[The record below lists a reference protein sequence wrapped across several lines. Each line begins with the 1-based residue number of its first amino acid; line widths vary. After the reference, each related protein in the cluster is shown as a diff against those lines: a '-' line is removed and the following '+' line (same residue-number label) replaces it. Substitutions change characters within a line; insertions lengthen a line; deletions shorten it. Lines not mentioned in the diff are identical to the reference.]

1 MPNSK
6 IIAFLN
12 YKNDTVYEF
21 LEEFRNERVLM
32 FENGFEYYQ
41 WIEASKKGADVIIA
55 KGRYNSPNCKGLL
68 TKLKADN
75 MLKNIPIIFIL
86 DKITPQIIQEAHKD
100 GVTEIFDV
108 DSSTEDISRR
118 IKFILNNPVKRTN
131 KPRVSQKYQYKTP
144 LSKRLFDIV
153 FSLFALTLLSPL
165 FLLVA
170 ILIRLESKGPIFY
183 YSMRV
188 GTGYNIFK
196 FYKFRSMYTG
206 ADAKLKELAHL
217 NQYKADKE
225 EAEEKAEENPV
236 ESIQEDRSINSSEE
250 IIEVTSR
257 INKDDQQVL
266 YMDGKAITEE
276 EYSVIKKAQEAGTF
290 IKIKNDPRI
299 TKVGKIIRNTSIDE
313 LPQLF
318 NVLKGDMSIVG
329 NRPLPL
335 YEAEKLTTDRFSLR
349 FMAPA
354 GITGLWQVSKRGKGE
369 MSEEERMQLDNDY
382 AKNVSLWNDIKLIM
396 RTIPALLQKENV

>member
-1 MPNSK
+1 MAENK

-12 YKNDTVYEF
+12 YKNDQVHEF
-21 LEEFRNERVLM
+21 LEDFRHERILM

-41 WIEASKKGADVIIA
+41 WMEASKKGADVIIA

-75 MLKNIPIIFIL
+75 KLQDIPIIFIL
-86 DKITPQIIQEAHKD
+86 DKIDSLIIDEAIKD
-100 GVTEIFDV
+100 GVTEIFDQ
-108 DSSTEDISRR
+108 DSTSEDISKR
-118 IKFILNNPVKRTN
+118 IKFILINPVKRTN
-131 KPRVSQKYQYKTP
+131 KPKVEQKYQYHTP
-144 LSKRLFDIV
+144 IDKRLFDIL
-153 FSLFALTLLSPL
+153 FSSVALLLLSPL
-165 FLLVA
+165 FLIVA
-170 ILIRLESKGPIFY
+170 IAVRLESKGPIFY

-188 GTGYNIFK
+188 GTGYNIFR
-196 FYKFRSMYTG
+196 FYKFRSMFTG
-206 ADAKLKELAHL
+206 SDAKLKELAHL

-225 EAEEKAEENPV
+225 QKQEKEASNENASQSEINTNEEV
-236 ESIQEDRSINSSEE
+236 
-250 IIEVTSR
+250 IEVSAR
-257 INKDDQQVL
+257 INKDDEQIL
-266 YMDGKAITEE
+266 YMDGKAITEQ
-276 EYSVIKKAQEAGTF
+276 EYAELKKAKEAGTF
-290 IKIKNDPRI
+290 IKIKNDPRV
-299 TKVGKIIRNTSIDE
+299 TRVGKFIRNSSIDE
-313 LPQLF
+313 LPQLY

-369 MSEEERMQLDNDY
+369 MSEEERMELDNDY
-382 AKNVSLWNDIKLIM
+382 AKNFSLWNDIRLIL

>member
-1 MPNSK
+1 MPENK

-12 YKNDTVYEF
+12 YKNDKVHEF
-21 LEEFRNERVLM
+21 LENFRNERILM

-41 WIEASKKGADVIIA
+41 WLEASKKGADVIIA

-68 TKLKADN
+68 SKLKADN
-75 MLKNIPIIFIL
+75 KLNDIPIIFIL
-86 DKITPQIIQEAHKD
+86 NKIDSLIIDEAIKD
-100 GVTEIFDV
+100 GVTEIFDQ
-108 DSSTEDISRR
+108 DSSAEDITKR

-131 KPRVSQKYQYKTP
+131 KPKVEQKYQYHTP
-144 LSKRLFDIV
+144 LDKRLFDIL
-153 FSLFALTLLSPL
+153 FSSLALLLLSPL
-165 FLLVA
+165 FLIVA
-170 ILIRLESKGPIFY
+170 IAVRLESKGPIFY

-188 GTGYNIFK
+188 GTGYNIFR
-196 FYKFRSMYTG
+196 FYKFRSMFTG
-206 ADAKLKELAHL
+206 SDAKLKELAHL

-225 EAEEKAEENPV
+225 NISKTENPD
-236 ESIQEDRSINSSEE
+236 ESNDKINSNEE
-250 IIEVTSR
+250 VIEVSAR
-257 INKDDQQVL
+257 INKDDEQIL
-266 YMDGKAITEE
+266 YMDGRAITEQ
-276 EYSVIKKAQEAGTF
+276 EYAELKKAKEAGTF
-290 IKIKNDPRI
+290 IKIKNDPRVTRI
-299 TKVGKIIRNTSIDE
+299 GKFIRNSSIDE
-313 LPQLF
+313 LPQLY

-369 MSEEERMQLDNDY
+369 MSEEERMELDNDY
-382 AKNVSLWNDIKLIM
+382 AKNFSLWNDIKLIL